1 MQRFKQHA
9 QKQRD
14 KIKQMKEADQRALQN
29 PDDIDAAFNEAEN
42 KVATLTEANLNKA
55 NKALSQM
62 SGSKAKAPASKK
74 GGSKK
79 PAWATTEQQ

>member
-1 MQRFKQHA
+1 MQKFKQNA

-14 KIKQMKEADQRALQN
+14 KIKAMKAADQQQQALQH
-29 PDDIDAAFNEAEN
+29 PSDIDAAFNEAET

-62 SGSKAKAPASKK
+62 SVSKSKAPASKK
-74 GGSKK
+74 GSKK
-79 PAWATTEQQ
+79 PAWATTQK